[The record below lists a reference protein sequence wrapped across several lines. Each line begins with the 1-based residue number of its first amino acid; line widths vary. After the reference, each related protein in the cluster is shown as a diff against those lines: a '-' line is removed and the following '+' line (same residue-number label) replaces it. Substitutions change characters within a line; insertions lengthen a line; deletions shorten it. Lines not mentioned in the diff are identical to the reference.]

1 MLLMNINCTKV
12 KILKNTLEIY
22 SIHHQSLNLIHIGYN
37 KLAYF
42 TVPGIANF
50 VIGTKVSGSG
60 SSDIQNSRLIIISK
74 NYNN

>member
-1 MLLMNINCTKV
+1 MNINRTKV
-12 KILKNTLEIY
+12 KIFKNTLEIF
-22 SIHHQSLNLIHIGYN
+22 SILHHQSLNLINICYN
-37 KLAYF
+37 KLAYV

-50 VIGTKVSGSG
+50 VIGTKVTGSG